1 MLRKCLVLS
10 ILFRTFAAMIVTK
23 EWMEEW
29 FKRFDHDYFGGKL
42 PVPELGLTRA
52 KTRLGQLSF
61 KRASRWG
68 RTKLYDFKLSMSTYY
83 DMTDKQAK
91 SVLLHEMIHYV
102 IGYTG
107 LKDTSS
113 HGIVFRG
120 LMDKLNRQGGWEI
133 RVMTSTKGWKV
144 SEQVKAK
151 KQAKGPQTY
160 LMLAI
165 EMKDGKHFLSR
176 VNPGFARRL
185 ESQLAQ
191 VREVST
197 HHWYTTQESYFE
209 DYPQVRSLR
218 GRRISKADF
227 EGLLHVLTPFEF

>member
-1 MLRKCLVLS
+1 
-10 ILFRTFAAMIVTK
+10 
-23 EWMEEW
+23 MEEW
-29 FKRFDHDYFGGKL
+29 FRRFDQAYFGGKL
-42 PVPELGLTRA
+42 PLPELGLTRA

-68 RTKLYDFKLSMSTYY
+68 KTKLYDFKLSMSTYY

-91 SVLLHEMIHYV
+91 SVLLHEMIHYI

-120 LMDKLNRQGGWEI
+120 MMDNLNRKYGWEI

-144 SEQVKAK
+144 SEAVEEK
-151 KQAKGPQTY
+151 KKAKGPQTY
-160 LMLAI
+160 LILAI
-165 EMKDGKHFLSR
+165 EMTDGKHYLSR
-176 VNPGFARRL
+176 VSPRFARSL
-185 ESQLAQ
+185 EKQLLQ
-191 VREVST
+191 VREVSA
-197 HHWYTTQESYFE
+197 HHWYTTQEPYFE

-218 GRRISKADF
+218 GRRISKSDF
-227 EGLLHVLTPFEF
+227 EKLLNVLSPFAL

>member
-1 MLRKCLVLS
+1 
-10 ILFRTFAAMIVTK
+10 
-23 EWMEEW
+23 MEEW
-29 FKRFDHDYFGGKL
+29 FRHFDQAYFGGKL
-42 PVPELGLTRA
+42 PLPELGLTRA

-61 KRASRWG
+61 KRATRWG
-68 RTKLYDFKLSMSTYY
+68 KTKLYDFKLSMSTYY
-83 DMTDKQAK
+83 DMTDRQAK
-91 SVLLHEMIHYV
+91 SVLLHEMIHYI

-120 LMDKLNRQGGWEI
+120 MMDNLNRKYGWEI

-144 SEQVKAK
+144 SDAVQEK
-151 KQAKGPQTY
+151 KKAKGPQTY

-165 EMKDGKHFLSR
+165 TMKDGKHFLSR
-176 VNPGFARRL
+176 VNPGFARRIEQGL
-185 ESQLAQ
+185 KRT
-191 VREVST
+191 REVEEY
-197 HHWYTTQESYFE
+197 HWYTTQESYFE

-227 EGLLHVLTPFEF
+227 EKLLNVLTPVDI

>member
-1 MLRKCLVLS
+1 
-10 ILFRTFAAMIVTK
+10 
-23 EWMEEW
+23 MEEW
-29 FKRFDHDYFGGKL
+29 FRKFDHDYFGGKL

-68 RTKLYDFKLSMSTYY
+68 KTKLYDFKLSMSTYY

-91 SVLLHEMIHYV
+91 CVLLHEMIHYI

-107 LKDTSS
+107 LKDTSA

-120 LMDKLNRQGGWEI
+120 MMDNLNRKYGWDI

-151 KQAKGPQTY
+151 KEAKGPQTY

-165 EMKDGKHFLSR
+165 ELNDGKHFLSR
-176 VNPGFARRL
+176 VSPSFARRI
-185 ESQLAQ
+185 ESQLRL
-191 VREVST
+191 VRELSSYQ
-197 HHWYTTQESYFE
+197 WYTTQESYFDE
-209 DYPQVRSLR
+209 YPQVRSLR
-218 GRRISKADF
+218 GRRISKQDF
-227 EGLLHVLTPFEF
+227 ERLKNVLNPFEL

>member
-1 MLRKCLVLS
+1 
-10 ILFRTFAAMIVTK
+10 MIVTI

-29 FKRFDHDYFGGKL
+29 FRRFDQEYFGGKL
-42 PVPELGLTRA
+42 PVPELGLTHA
-52 KTRLGQLSF
+52 KTRLGQLAY

-91 SVLLHEMIHYV
+91 SVLLHEMIHYI

-107 LKDTSS
+107 LKDTSA
-113 HGIVFRG
+113 HGVVFKG
-120 LMDKLNRQGGWEI
+120 LMDKLNSQYGWDI
-133 RVMTSTKGWKV
+133 RVSTSTKGWKV
-144 SEQVKAK
+144 SETVKSRK
-151 KQAKGPQTY
+151 EEKGPQIC

-165 EMKDGKHFLSR
+165 EMNDGRHYLSR
-176 VNPGFARRL
+176 VNPSFARRI
-185 ESQLAQ
+185 ENQLKT
-191 VREVST
+191 VREVVS
-197 HHWYTTQESYFE
+197 HQWYTTMENYFE

-227 EGLLHVLTPFEF
+227 GKLLNVLTPFQL

>member
-1 MLRKCLVLS
+1 
-10 ILFRTFAAMIVTK
+10 MIVTI

-29 FKRFDHDYFGGKL
+29 FRRFDHDYFGGKL

-61 KRASRWG
+61 KRATRWG
-68 RTKLYDFKLSMSTYY
+68 RTKYYDFKLSMSTYY
-83 DMTDKQAK
+83 DMTDRQAK
-91 SVLLHEMIHYV
+91 SVLLHEMIHYI

-120 LMDKLNRQGGWEI
+120 MMDNLNRKYGWDI

-144 SEQVKAK
+144 SEQVVARKE
-151 KQAKGPQTY
+151 AKGPQTY
-160 LMLAI
+160 LVLAI
-165 EMKDGKHFLSR
+165 EMADGKHYLSR
-176 VNPGFARRL
+176 VSPRFARSL
-185 ESQLAQ
+185 EKQVQS
-191 VREVST
+191 VREVSA
-197 HHWYTTQESYFE
+197 HRWYTTQEPYFD

-218 GRRISKADF
+218 GRRISKSDF
-227 EGLLHVLTPFEF
+227 DKLLNVLTPFSL